1 MGFLSTFF
9 FFSEVCASSAF
20 VKHTHLLMLIMIYD
34 PMIYNDHLEIQRGKL
49 DHKLRVFGHANGE
62 RRSKQSKTRGRYF
75 SKYGK
80 EVPRQKPKPPRTVTD
95 IPGATWLVVNGA
107 IDDVP

>member
-1 MGFLSTFF
+1 M
-9 FFSEVCASSAF
+9 CASSAF
-20 VKHTHLLMLIMIYD
+20 VKHTHLLMSMMIYD
-34 PMIYNDHLEIQRGKL
+34 LMIYNDHLEKL
-49 DHKLRVFGHANGE
+49 DHKLRVFGHANDE

-80 EVPRQKPKPPRTVTD
+80 EVPRPKPKPPRTVTD

-107 IDDVP
+107 IDDVPRWDPGYGNGWVSQQL